1 MTKITAQF
9 DFALHQLA
17 APQWTAKLPRALP
30 GAAVPGQAS
39 CFLRAIILVSMEQA
53 GADCSQALPGL
64 RGPTVRS
71 CAAMQCTLL
80 LRLPSRFPVSRID
93 RDRGSRAGFHIL
105 WRWCE
110 TGAKV
115 PKPMHACVCMC
126 GCVGGWV
133 WRVGKSSANAALFS
147 AGAPLFQTFA
157 FSHTTRMVA
166 LLSFPAASSRRR
178 KAPG

>member
-80 LRLPSRFPVSRID
+80 LWLSSRFLVSRID

-110 TGAKV
+110 RGAKV
-115 PKPMHACVCMC
+115 PKPMHVC
-126 GCVGGWV
+126 GWVWV

-147 AGAPLFQTFA
+147 AGRATVSDFCLLAHNKDGGFVILPGGQQ
-157 FSHTTRMVA
+157 SSPESTR
-166 LLSFPAASSRRR
+166 LI
-178 KAPG
+178 